1 MKIALA
7 HDHLFQ
13 SGGAEN
19 ILHEF
24 SQLYPQA
31 PIFTL
36 IYNKRQSKYFE
47 KSQIITSY
55 LQKLPQSHL
64 YFKYLLP
71 LMPNAWER
79 FDFSEFD
86 VVLSSS
92 SAFVKGIIT
101 SPKTIHISYCHSPT
115 RYLWSDSLRYLQELP
130 LIEPAKSYVYH
141 VLTRLRLWD
150 QAAAARVD
158 YFIANSNYIAD
169 RIQKYYR
176 RPCVVIYPPV
186 ETKKFHLSQ
195 KHDNFFLIVSRLRP
209 YKRVDMA
216 IKAFNALRLPLYI
229 IGSGEEMSRLRRL
242 AKANIHFLGEL
253 SDTERN
259 GYLARC
265 QALIHPQE
273 EDFGITAIEA
283 MASGRP
289 VIAYNQGGALESVIE
304 GVTGTFFPEQTWE
317 SLANAVIHFRSGD
330 FDPIT
335 IRTHAEQFDSE
346 HFRRRIANFIDTI
359 RTTPHEKSR
368 D

>member
-13 SGGAEN
+13 YGGAEN

-24 SQLYPQA
+24 SQLYPAA
-31 PIFTL
+31 PIYTL
-36 IYNKRQSKYFE
+36 IHDRQHRKYF
-47 KSQIITSY
+47 SDAQIIPSY
-55 LQKLPQSHL
+55 LQRLPGSQY

-79 FDFSEFD
+79 FDFSGYD

-101 SPKTIHISYCHSPT
+101 SPKTLHISYCHSPT

-130 LIEPAKSYVYH
+130 LVEPLKSYLYH
-141 VLTRLRLWD
+141 VLTRLRVWD
-150 QAAAARVD
+150 QAAASRVD
-158 YFIANSNYIAD
+158 HFIANSHYIAE

-176 RPCVVIYPPV
+176 RSSTVIYPPV
-186 ETKKFHLSQ
+186 PTEQFHLNPKQ
-195 KHDNFFLIVSRLRP
+195 DNFFLIVSRLRP
-209 YKRVDMA
+209 YKRVDIA

-229 IGSGEEMSRLRRL
+229 IGSGEEMPRLRKL
-242 AKANIHFLGEL
+242 AKANISFLGEL

-259 GYLARC
+259 RYLARC

-273 EDFGITAIEA
+273 EDFGITAVEA

-289 VIAYNQGGALESVIE
+289 VIAYHQGGACESVIDN
-304 GVTGTFFPEQTWE
+304 VTGLFFDEQVWE
-317 SLANAVIHFRSGD
+317 SLADTVIRFRANQ
-330 FDPIT
+330 FDPQQ
-335 IRTHAEQFDSE
+335 IRRHAEQFDSAL
-346 HFRRRIANFIDTI
+346 FRQKISDLIQQV
-359 RTTPHEKSR
+359 RTYDQASR
-368 D
+368 

>member
-1 MKIALA
+1 MKLALA

-31 PIFTL
+31 PIYTL
-36 IYNKRQSKYFE
+36 IHNRHQSKYFE
-47 KSQIITSY
+47 QARIITSY
-55 LQKLPQSHL
+55 LQRLPASQQ

-79 FDFSEFD
+79 FDFSDFD

-130 LIEPAKSYVYH
+130 LIEPAKSYLYH
-141 VLTRLRLWD
+141 VLTRLRVWD
-150 QAAAARVD
+150 QAAASRVD

-176 RPCVVIYPPV
+176 RPSVVIYPPV
-186 ETKKFHLSQ
+186 PTKNFSLSAKQDKFYL
-195 KHDNFFLIVSRLRP
+195 LVSRLRP
-209 YKRVDMA
+209 YKRVDIA

-229 IGSGEEMSRLRRL
+229 IGSGEEMQRLRRL
-242 AKANIHFLGEL
+242 AKPNITFLGEL
-253 SDTERN
+253 ADQERN
-259 GYLARC
+259 AFLSRC

-273 EDFGITAIEA
+273 EDFGITAVEA

-289 VIAYNQGGALESVIE
+289 VIAYNRGGACESILP
-304 GVTGTFFPEQTWE
+304 GVTGIFFSEQNWE
-317 SLANAVIHFRSGD
+317 ALADSVIRFRVND
-330 FDPIT
+330 FDPLI
-335 IRTHAEQFDSE
+335 IRQHAETFDSSIFQKKITE
-346 HFRRRIANFIDTI
+346 FIAQAKTS
-359 RTTPHEKSR
+359 TYEKLSH
-368 D
+368 

>member
-13 SGGAEN
+13 YGGAEN

-31 PIFTL
+31 PIYTL
-36 IYNKRQSKYFE
+36 IHDRQQQKFFSK
-47 KSQIITSY
+47 QRVIPSY
-55 LQKLPQSHL
+55 LQSLPGSRH

-79 FDFSEFD
+79 FDFSDFD

-101 SPKTIHISYCHSPT
+101 SPKTVHISYCHSPT

-130 LIEPAKSYVYH
+130 LIEPLKSYLYH

-150 QAAAARVD
+150 QAAASRVD
-158 YFIANSNYIAD
+158 HFIANSNYIAD

-176 RPCVVIYPPV
+176 RSSTVIYPPV
-186 ETKKFHLSQ
+186 PTKDFHLSSEQ
-195 KHDNFFLIVSRLRP
+195 DSFFLIVSRLRP
-209 YKRVDMA
+209 YKRVDIA

-229 IGSGEEMSRLRRL
+229 IGTGEELPRLRKL
-242 AKANIHFLGEL
+242 AKANITFLGEL
-253 SDTERN
+253 PDSERN
-259 GYLARC
+259 KYLARC

-273 EDFGITAIEA
+273 EDFGITAVEA

-289 VIAYNQGGALESVIE
+289 VIAYNQGGACESLIN
-304 GVTGTFFPEQTWE
+304 GVTGLFFEEQVWE
-317 SLANAVIHFRSGD
+317 SLADAVVHFRANQ
-330 FDPIT
+330 FDPQI
-335 IRTHAEQFDSE
+335 IRRHAETFDSSI
-346 HFRRRIANFIDTI
+346 FRQKITELIENVR
-359 RTTPHEKSR
+359 KSR
-368 D
+368 YDQISR